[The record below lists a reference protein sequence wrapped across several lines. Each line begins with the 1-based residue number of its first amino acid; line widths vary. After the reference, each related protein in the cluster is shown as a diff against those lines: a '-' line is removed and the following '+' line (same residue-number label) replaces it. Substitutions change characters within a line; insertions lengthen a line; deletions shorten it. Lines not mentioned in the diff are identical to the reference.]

1 LKEDKVQLKVYLT
14 ETLIEKFRTLVALK
28 HQRCKRGLLSYEV
41 EQALKQY
48 IASYNTQQQY
58 TQKALLRQEQ
68 RFCKSNTQPKLYA
81 LKQDI
86 IKYLVDS
93 EQYVDEPQNITDRH
107 LSDAIGAVR
116 GTDPRTVKK
125 WIKLLEQFGYIKW
138 SGVHQ
143 IEFL

>member
-1 LKEDKVQLKVYLT
+1 LKDDKVQFKVYLP
-14 ETLIEKFRTLVALK
+14 ESLIEKFRTLVALK
-28 HQRCKRGLLSYEV
+28 HQRHERGLLSCEV

-68 RFCKSNTQPKLYA
+68 RFSKSNTQPKVFA

-86 IKYLVDS
+86 FKYLIDS
-93 EQYVDEPQNITDRH
+93 QQYLDEPQNITDRQ
-107 LSDAIGAVR
+107 LVGAIGAVR
-116 GTDPRTVKK
+116 GSDPRTINK
-125 WIKLLEQFGYIKW
+125 WTKLLEQYGYIKR
-138 SGVHQ
+138 SGLHQ

>member
-1 LKEDKVQLKVYLT
+1 MKEDKIQFKVYLP
-14 ETLIEKFRTLVALK
+14 ETLIEKFRTLIALK
-28 HQRCKRGLLSYEV
+28 YQRYQRGLLSYEV

-68 RFCKSNTQPKLYA
+68 RFCKSNIQPKVFA

-86 IKYLVDS
+86 FKYLIDS
-93 EQYVDEPQNITDRH
+93 QQYVDEPQNITDRQ
-107 LSDAIGAVR
+107 LYDAIGAVR
-116 GTDPRTVKK
+116 GLDPRTVKK
-125 WIKLLEQFGYIKW
+125 WTKLLEQCGCVKS